1 MVKLALFRLSS
12 FLLMFGASVYM
23 GLWWALHII
32 WYPSWQNVHLDS
44 VAEHFI
50 NPIDHA
56 IKFFTVLVSIMVVTN
71 IVLIIQEWHTKFRWL
86 AIVVFVMLIMVTYTF
101 QTKILPVIN
110 EIRVGLP
117 NQQALTVK
125 MHEWMHL
132 NDIRWVYYSVM
143 WSLLMIYFLSNKPKP

>member
-1 MVKLALFRLSS
+1 MKIVLLRLNS

-32 WYPSWQNVHLDS
+32 WYPSWQTVRLDNVAD
-44 VAEHFI
+44 HFI

-56 IKFFTVLVSIMVVTN
+56 IRFFTFLVSLMVVTN
-71 IVLIIQEWHTKFRWL
+71 IVLLVQEWHTRYRWL
-86 AIVVFVMLIMVTYTF
+86 ALVVFGLLLLVTYTF

-117 NQQALTVK
+117 SQQALTLK
-125 MHEWMHL
+125 MNEWMHL
-132 NDIRWVYYSVM
+132 NDIRWGYYSVI
-143 WSLLMIYFLSNKPKP
+143 WSLLMIYFLLNKPKP

>member
-1 MVKLALFRLSS
+1 MIKLILFRLSS

-23 GLWWALHII
+23 GLWWGLHII
-32 WYPSWQNVHLDS
+32 WYPSWQNVRLDN
-44 VAEHFI
+44 VADHFI

-56 IKFFTVLVSIMVVTN
+56 IRFFTVLVSIMVVTN

-86 AIVVFVMLIMVTYTF
+86 AIVVFGLLSMVTYTF

-117 NQQALTVK
+117 SQQALTVK
-125 MHEWMHL
+125 MNEWMHL
-132 NDIRWVYYSVM
+132 NDIRWVYYSVI
-143 WSLLMIYFLSNKPKP
+143 WTLLMIYFLTNKPKS